1 MEGMRTTLETLRESN
16 IEVSGINFGQIRQS
30 EQVCVLPVFKGFN
43 FNRINVLLGIY
54 KIQKLFVVFS
64 RLQKFY
70 CLKQMV
76 FFVTISLYGKS

>member
-1 MEGMRTTLETLRESN
+1 MDGMRTTLETLRESN

-43 FNRINVLLGIY
+43 FNRISVLLGIS

-64 RLQKFY
+64 YLQKFH
-70 CLKQMV
+70 CLKQMA
-76 FFVTISLYGKS
+76 FLVTIILYGKP